1 MLFRSPVKR
10 SKTGALTGDLAT
22 EGQLRQLKD
31 YVFRLLARL
40 VDGIAGGQVEPNPY
54 VRGNRDACR
63 FCAYASACHLDLWG
77 EPRVYRAVS
86 AAEFWEQVEKE
97 GKDHG

>member
-1 MLFRSPVKR
+1 MEKIRLLDCTLRDGGYINDWNF
-10 SKTGALTGDLAT
+10 GARTI
-22 EGQLRQLKD
+22 RN
-31 YVFRLLARL
+31 LLARL